1 MKAFFGFSLLFLLT
15 SCDKQ
20 FINQYVGNYSCIV
33 HSSSAYL
40 GEQFPDTTY
49 SETILVTRNK
59 SYFVIDGFNIPADEL
74 RDEKK
79 YVIGVNSLGGL
90 YSFQLKGDSLFTSS
104 EKSDWGA
111 VTSSYRNCI
120 KVK

>member
-15 SCDKQ
+15 SCDRQ
-20 FINQYVGNYSCIV
+20 FIDQHVGNYSCIV

-49 SETILVTRNK
+49 SETLLVTRNK
-59 SYFVIDGFNIPADEL
+59 RYFRIDGFDIPADEL
-74 RDEKK
+74 RDENK

-90 YSFQLKGDSLFTSS
+90 YSFQFKGDSLFTSA

-111 VTSSYRNCI
+111 VTNSYRKCI